1 MSSQSLHSSVTE
13 VVDAR
18 VGTVVRGKWTIDSLI
33 GTGGMAAV
41 YSATHR
47 NGNRV
52 ALKVLHVQLS
62 VDNNLRTR
70 FKREGY
76 VANTVTHPGVVRVLD
91 DDVTEDG
98 AAFLVM
104 ELLEG
109 ETAAMRSDR
118 LGGRLP
124 IQDAIAILD
133 GLLDV
138 LSVAHALGVVHRD
151 IKPENIFFTHER
163 VVKVLDFGI
172 ARLQDQARKS
182 GQIASAGATA
192 GAMGTPAFMPPE
204 QALGRMDDVDALSDV
219 WAAGATM
226 YTLLS
231 GVLVHD
237 HNTPNEVLIA
247 AATRPAPPL
256 ASVAHDIPDEI
267 CEVVDRALAF
277 QKAQRWSSARAMQYA
292 LRQAAAQ
299 LSSPQL
305 FVSPET
311 QARLSSA
318 KHPVFVPAVA
328 SPAESSG
335 SIPRLV
341 APDAPTLPPL
351 PTGSSVGA
359 VVVSQ
364 PRPRGALFALV
375 FGVVLALAGLAVLG
389 TIALVRNRSHPVVA
403 STGAPP
409 APPSIAPVVA
419 PPTTADPTTTPS
431 TGAIGQPP
439 PTATGEITE
448 IELPASRP
456 RVPRKEKEK
465 EKSWLDR
472 RK

>member
-1 MSSQSLHSSVTE
+1 
-13 VVDAR
+13 
-18 VGTVVRGKWTIDSLI
+18 
-33 GTGGMAAV
+33 
-41 YSATHR
+41 
-47 NGNRV
+47 
-52 ALKVLHVQLS
+52 
-62 VDNNLRTR
+62 
-70 FKREGY
+70 
-76 VANTVTHPGVVRVLD
+76 
-91 DDVTEDG
+91 
-98 AAFLVM
+98 
-104 ELLEG
+104 
-109 ETAAMRSDR
+109 
-118 LGGRLP
+118 
-124 IQDAIAILD
+124 
-133 GLLDV
+133 
-138 LSVAHALGVVHRD
+138 
-151 IKPENIFFTHER
+151 
-163 VVKVLDFGI
+163 
-172 ARLQDQARKS
+172 
-182 GQIASAGATA
+182 
-192 GAMGTPAFMPPE
+192 PAFMPPE

-231 GVLVHD
+231 GVLVHN

-311 QARLSSA
+311 QARLSSS
-318 KHPVFVPAVA
+318 KHRVLVPPVA
-328 SPAESSG
+328 SPAEGSG

-341 APDAPTLPPL
+341 AADAPTLPPL

-364 PRPRGALFALV
+364 PRPRGALFAVV
-375 FGVVLALAGLAVLG
+375 FGLVVALAGLAALG
-389 TIALVRNRSHPVVA
+389 TIALVRSRSPAVAA
-403 STGAPP
+403 STGPTTAAGTGAPTA
-409 APPSIAPVVA
+409 APLVA
-419 PPTTADPTTTPS
+419 PGGTADPTTSPS
-431 TGAIGQPP
+431 TTSTTSIAQPP
-439 PTATGEITE
+439 PTATEEITE
-448 IELPASRP
+448 IELPAWRTP

>member
-138 LSVAHALGVVHRD
+138 LSVAHGLGVVHRD
-151 IKPENIFFTHER
+151 IKPENIF
-163 VVKVLDFGI
+163 L
-172 ARLQDQARKS
+172 
-182 GQIASAGATA
+182 
-192 GAMGTPAFMPPE
+192 
-204 QALGRMDDVDALSDV
+204 
-219 WAAGATM
+219 
-226 YTLLS
+226 
-231 GVLVHD
+231 
-237 HNTPNEVLIA
+237 
-247 AATRPAPPL
+247 
-256 ASVAHDIPDEI
+256 
-267 CEVVDRALAF
+267 
-277 QKAQRWSSARAMQYA
+277 
-292 LRQAAAQ
+292 
-299 LSSPQL
+299 
-305 FVSPET
+305 
-311 QARLSSA
+311 
-318 KHPVFVPAVA
+318 
-328 SPAESSG
+328 
-335 SIPRLV
+335 
-341 APDAPTLPPL
+341 
-351 PTGSSVGA
+351 
-359 VVVSQ
+359 
-364 PRPRGALFALV
+364 
-375 FGVVLALAGLAVLG
+375 
-389 TIALVRNRSHPVVA
+389 
-403 STGAPP
+403 
-409 APPSIAPVVA
+409 
-419 PPTTADPTTTPS
+419 
-431 TGAIGQPP
+431 
-439 PTATGEITE
+439 
-448 IELPASRP
+448 
-456 RVPRKEKEK
+456 
-465 EKSWLDR
+465 
-472 RK
+472 